1 MKRAIIFTFLLLMV
15 ACQPEINVIIS
26 KEPGMISG
34 VVVPTDVAATVELY
48 QGTLVAETVTDAE
61 GVFVFADVDPGTY
74 RLVAKAANYGSV
86 EISKIKVSD
95 SEGYD
100 AGVIEL
106 ALFPTPLVDVYPYNG
121 ARDVNILNIY
131 IRLYFND
138 YILPE
143 SLEEAF
149 RITPDIENL
158 SFTHPNYNARSSGYQ
173 YSIYGIFQPGTEYT
187 VTIDTSA
194 ETIHG
199 KHLEFPYSSSF
210 IVEKFKVTYIGW
222 TGGSYADLRI
232 VFNAAVAPENLDK
245 IIIDPPTPV
254 HLQVRAESRA
264 SVSNSETRF
273 SIFPEISWMTDTTYT
288 VLISGEIAEASGV
301 MLGRDSVFTFTT
313 EPIQIIENYPRNNQY
328 FIGLLPDIKVRFNN
342 IVDESTIEAA
352 LSVVPEAV
360 YEIWTYYGNGYNYF
374 FLNVTEALTTKTEY
388 TVTLSTDLKDYYG
401 RNLKTPYVF
410 SFVTQ

>member
-1 MKRAIIFTFLLLMV
+1 M
-15 ACQPEINVIIS
+15 
-26 KEPGMISG
+26 
-34 VVVPTDVAATVELY
+34 
-48 QGTLVAETVTDAE
+48 
-61 GVFVFADVDPGTY
+61 
-74 RLVAKAANYGSV
+74 
-86 EISKIKVSD
+86 
-95 SEGYD
+95 
-100 AGVIEL
+100 
-106 ALFPTPLVDVYPYNG
+106 
-121 ARDVNILNIY
+121 
-131 IRLYFND
+131 
-138 YILPE
+138 
-143 SLEEAF
+143 
-149 RITPDIENL
+149 
-158 SFTHPNYNARSSGYQ
+158 
-173 YSIYGIFQPGTEYT
+173 
-187 VTIDTSA
+187 
-194 ETIHG
+194 
-199 KHLEFPYSSSF
+199 
-210 IVEKFKVTYIGW
+210 
-222 TGGSYADLRI
+222 RI

-264 SVSNSETRF
+264 RVSNSETRF

-288 VLISGEIAEASGV
+288 VLISGEITEASGV

-401 RNLKTPYVF
+401 RNLKTPFVF